1 MEVRRSADKKS
12 LLGERMSSEESGGA
26 LPMAHDGGILQS
38 QVVDQL
44 RPIPAATPENFV
56 CLRGPC
62 VRYLEITSTA
72 DVNAPTLGRD
82 PIQLNRY
89 CRAIPGVEIDL
100 TEDAVFACSDWDPV
114 APKVLEALQSRRD
127 AYLNNNAACRAA
139 DEQRAK
145 R

>member
-1 MEVRRSADKKS
+1 MEVRRPEDKKS
-12 LLGERMSSEESGGA
+12 LIGERMSSEEPGGM
-26 LPMAHDGGILQS
+26 LPVAPDGGILQS
-38 QVVDQL
+38 KPVEQL

-62 VRYLEITSTA
+62 VRYLEIVSLS

-89 CRAIPGVEIDL
+89 CRAIPGIEIDL
-100 TEDAVFACSDWDPV
+100 TEDAVSACSDWDPI
-114 APKVLEALQSRRD
+114 APKLLEALQARRD
-127 AYLNNNAACRAA
+127 AYMNNNAACRAA